1 MEALKELHKV
11 PATRSNLYGYMRNPV
26 VSSMN
31 SLDGVIIKPLLS
43 LGNPNKTDDST
54 HIIKPNI
61 VLKRPL
67 TASTERTVTSPSST
81 EGSSVT

>member
-31 SLDGVIIKPLLS
+31 SLDGLQ
-43 LGNPNKTDDST
+43 
-54 HIIKPNI
+54 
-61 VLKRPL
+61 LKEL
-67 TASTERTVTSPSST
+67 
-81 EGSSVT
+81 